1 MFSTFSTTEVKLVD
15 EKMQRN
21 YLQVKRKKLL
31 ILTVFTRFLI
41 LDKIPDGNHVW

>member
-1 MFSTFSTTEVKLVD
+1 M
-15 EKMQRN
+15 MQRN

-41 LDKIPDGNHVW
+41 LDKIPDGGQDEDHVW